1 MHQIVSNNYAKIKK
15 LQRISPIW
23 LIPIVAASI
32 GLWMVITTINSQGPL
47 ITLELDNAEGI
58 EPGKT
63 PIKTRSVEI
72 GKVQTVH
79 LDDDL
84 KHVIVTA
91 QMNVEAEPL
100 LLEDTRFWVV
110 KPRICKSGIS
120 GLNTLLS
127 GSYLELQPGKS
138 KEHKLEFTVLDTPP
152 VTPANAPGLRIELT
166 SEQDSALAI
175 GDPVL
180 YRGFTVG
187 RVEQAEFKSDSRL
200 MRYQLFIQAPYDAL
214 VTTNTRFW
222 LNQGVQLQAAT
233 DGIKI
238 KSGTLETILSGGVS
252 FSIPAGWELGEPVKS
267 YRSFSLYADEDSS
280 TIRRYPDKVDYIL
293 LFDDSVRGLNPGAPV
308 EYRGIQIGRVLSVPY
323 FIPGNDLLTVKSK
336 QIPVLIRIEPGRIRS
351 DMDKDQLP
359 NWEKEFATAIKQGLR
374 ASLRPG
380 NLLTGGLYVDLNFYP
395 DLPKPAGLGELA
407 NYHTLPTAPGGL
419 ARIEQQIVQLLNKFN
434 KLDIENVLFKAQ
446 TMLTETEAAMAN
458 VRKVSASMD
467 KIATLQSTQ
476 QLPADLQKTLAE
488 MQTTLQGLSANSP
501 AYGELNRSI
510 QSLNRVLREI
520 QPMAR
525 TLNEK
530 PNALLFQP
538 DAHDD
543 PQPRKAR

>member
-1 MHQIVSNNYAKIKK
+1 MPNNYANIKK

-23 LIPIVAASI
+23 LIPIVAACI
-32 GLWMVITTINSQGPL
+32 GLWMVVTTINHQGPL

-63 PIKTRSVEI
+63 PIKVRSVEI
-72 GKVQTVH
+72 GKVQTVT

-91 QMNVEAEPL
+91 QMNVEAERL
-100 LLEDTRFWVV
+100 LREDTRFWVV
-110 KPRICKSGIS
+110 KPRVGKSGIS

-138 KEHKLEFTVLDTPP
+138 KESRLSFPVLDSPP
-152 VTPANAPGLRIELT
+152 VTPANAPGLRIELS
-166 SEQDSALAI
+166 SEQDSALSI

-187 RVEQAEFKSDSRL
+187 RVEQAEFKSDTRQMS
-200 MRYQLFIQAPYDAL
+200 YQLFIQAPYDAL
-214 VTTNTRFW
+214 VTSNTRFW
-222 LNQGVQLQAAT
+222 LNRGIQLQAAT
-233 DGIKI
+233 DGIKV
-238 KSGTLETILSGGVS
+238 KTGTLETILSGGVS
-252 FSIPAGWELGEPVKS
+252 FSVPPGWELGDPVKTF
-267 YRSFSLYADEDSS
+267 RTFNLYADEDSS
-280 TIRRYPDKVDYIL
+280 TIRRYQDRVDYVL

-308 EYRGIQIGRVLSVPY
+308 EYRGIQVGRVLSVP
-323 FIPGNDLLTVKSK
+323 FFVPGNDLLTARSR

-351 DMDKDQLP
+351 DMDKEQLP
-359 NWEKEFATAIKQGLR
+359 NWEKEFTAAVRQGLR
-374 ASLRPG
+374 ASLRSG
-380 NLLTGGLYVDLNFYP
+380 NLLTGALYVDLNFYP
-395 DLPKPAGLGELA
+395 ELPKNTGLGELA
-407 NYHTLPTAPGGL
+407 NYRTLPTVPGGL
-419 ARIEQQIVQLLNKFN
+419 ARIEQQVVQLLNKLN
-434 KLDIENVLFKAQ
+434 QLNIEDVLTRAQ

-458 VRKVSASMD
+458 VRQVSASMD

-476 QLPADLQKTLAE
+476 QLPAELQKTLAE
-488 MQTTLQGLSANSP
+488 MQQTLRGLSANSP

-510 QSLNRVLREI
+510 QSLNRVLREV

-538 DAHDD
+538 DAADD
-543 PQPRKAR
+543 PEPRKAK

>member
-1 MHQIVSNNYAKIKK
+1 VPSNFAKIKK

-23 LIPIVAASI
+23 LIPIVAATI
-32 GLWMVITTINSQGPL
+32 GLWMVVTTLHNQGPL
-47 ITLELDNAEGI
+47 ITLEMDNAEGI

-72 GKVQTVH
+72 GKVQTVR
-79 LDDDL
+79 LGDDL

-91 QMNVEAEPL
+91 RMNVEAEPL
-100 LLEDTRFWVV
+100 LRDDTRFWVV
-110 KPRICKSGIS
+110 KPRVGKSGIS

-138 KEHKLEFTVLDTPP
+138 KERKLEFTALDTPP
-152 VTPANAPGLRIELT
+152 VTPTNAPGLRIELS
-166 SEQDSALAI
+166 SEQDSALSV

-187 RVEQAEFKSDSRL
+187 RVEQAEFKSDTRQ
-200 MRYQLFIQAPYDAL
+200 MNYQLFIQAPYDAL

-222 LNQGVQLQAAT
+222 LNRGIQVQAAT
-233 DGIKI
+233 DGIKV
-238 KSGTLETILSGGVS
+238 KTGTLETILSGGVS
-252 FSIPAGWELGEPVKS
+252 FSVPSGWELGQPVKTNKT
-267 YRSFSLYADEDSS
+267 FNLYADEDSS
-280 TIRRYPDKVDYIL
+280 AIRRYQDRIDYIL

-308 EYRGIQIGRVLSVPY
+308 EYRGIQIGSVLSVP
-323 FIPGNDLLTVKSK
+323 FFVPGNDLLTTHSRK
-336 QIPVLIRIEPGRIRS
+336 IPVLIRIEPGRIRE

-359 NWEKEFATAIKQGLR
+359 NWENEFTAAVKQGLR
-374 ASLRPG
+374 ASLRSG
-380 NLLTGGLYVDLNFYP
+380 NLLTGALYVDLNFYP
-395 DLPKPAGLGELA
+395 DLPKSDGLGELA
-407 NYHTLPTAPGGL
+407 NYHTLPTVPGGL
-419 ARIEQQIVQLLNKFN
+419 ARIEQQVVQLLNKLN
-434 KLDIENVLFKAQ
+434 QLDINGTLTKAQ
-446 TMLTETEAAMAN
+446 TMLTETQAAMAN

-467 KIATLQSTQ
+467 KIATQQSTQ
-476 QLPADLQKTLAE
+476 QLPAELKNTLADI
-488 MQTTLQGLSANSP
+488 QKTLQGLSANSP

-510 QSLNRVLREI
+510 QSLNRVLHEV

-538 DAHDD
+538 DTQND
-543 PQPRKAR
+543 PVPRKAK